1 MLLCAYMRGNFV
13 IGKPTVL
20 FLLLAIGMRNAY
32 FVMGTGLLMAQNR
45 ARSASDMRIAP
56 SEAGGWSID

>member
-1 MLLCAYMRGNFV
+1 MPKNFV

-20 FLLLAIGMRNAY
+20 FLPIAIGMRNAY

-45 ARSASDMRIAP
+45 ARSASDMRTAVP
-56 SEAGGWSID
+56 TT